1 MSNVEKAR
9 KLMQQKD
16 AMITDLM
23 EALAILGVKDI
34 SKSIVTNNIVINKGK
49 IVEVPVVKEIVKEVV
64 KEVEI
69 PVVKEVVK
77 EVVVDNTD
85 TATIEMLRETIKNM
99 NEALNNANK
108 ENAKLMEELMKAEED
123 NMMLEGKVTA
133 YEFEINRLKEKAN
146 KKTVV
151 YVEDEK
157 IEEAPK
163 STVKP
168 NTKVSNTKKLVN
180 CGPDEGED
188 EVLFTEK
195 RRDSKH
201 LWLGQIRIDNE
212 IRNFHWSN
220 ELQLPT
226 VYGVKSL
233 ESLNKANDLIRA
245 AVKAINAKELTKYDM
260 VPDCDP
266 DFGGFRAR
274 HFYGALNQG
283 AYIYMTPDLQ
293 IEDGKDTDVVYKGYV
308 NMHAFIVN
316 RSGDVFW
323 RHYNYINSKKPF
335 EKTPSKGFN
344 AEQMLKDV
352 ELLVDHVY
360 DQFENAK
367 AKYESKQARQ
377 SHQTTKEKPQKV
389 ENTAEGLANADI
401 SGLF

>member
-1 MSNVEKAR
+1 
-9 KLMQQKD
+9 
-16 AMITDLM
+16 
-23 EALAILGVKDI
+23 
-34 SKSIVTNNIVINKGK
+34 
-49 IVEVPVVKEIVKEVV
+49 
-64 KEVEI
+64 
-69 PVVKEVVK
+69 VVKEVVK

-99 NEALNNANK
+99 NEALNNANN
-108 ENAKLMEELMKAEED
+108 ENAKLMEELMQAEEN

-133 YEFEINRLKEKAN
+133 YEFKINKLKEEAN

-151 YVEDEK
+151 FVEDEK
-157 IEEAPK
+157 VEEAPK

-266 DFGGFRAR
+266 DFGGFKAR

-293 IEDGKDTDVVYKGYV
+293 IEDGKDTDVIYKGYV

-316 RSGDVFW
+316 RNGEVFW

-352 ELLVDHVY
+352 ELLVDYVY

>member
-9 KLMQQKD
+9 KLIQQQND
-16 AMITDLM
+16 MVADLM
-23 EALAILGVKDI
+23 KALAILGVKDV
-34 SKSIVTNNIVINKGK
+34 SKSIVTNSIVINKGK
-49 IVEVPVVKEIVKEVV
+49 VIEVPVVKEIEIVKEV
-64 KEVEI
+64 

-99 NEALNNANK
+99 NEALNSANK

-157 IEEAPK
+157 VEETPK

-180 CGPDEGED
+180 CGPDNGED

-195 RRDSKH
+195 RKDSKH

-233 ESLNKANDLIRA
+233 ESLGKANELIRA

-260 VPDCDP
+260 VPDHP
-266 DFGGFRAR
+266 EFGGFKAR

-283 AYIYMTPDLQ
+283 AYIFMTPEAQ
-293 IEDGKDTDVVYKGYV
+293 EEGKETDVVFKGYV

-352 ELLVDHVY
+352 ETLADAVMEQY
-360 DQFENAK
+360 DK
-367 AKYESKQARQ
+367 AASKYARQ
-377 SHQTTKEKPQKV
+377 SHQTTKDNPQQV